1 MYQEQR
7 KGLQNEITSS
17 WLSDV
22 FSITAEYSF
31 VKGSKV

>member
-1 MYQEQR
+1 MYQEHG
-7 KGLQNEITSS
+7 KGLQNEITSF

-22 FSITAEYSF
+22 FPIIAEYSF